1 MMGEHHIFSR
11 PFWPKAEDRM
21 KRVLRTAT
29 LVMIGLLAAPLAVAA
44 EMQSFWDLKPQQL
57 RVLVAAPQV
66 MVTRT
71 ASGLDAYCR
80 CPVVLK
86 PHEIPE
92 AMKKAIIA
100 VEDKRFMDHGG
111 IDLIALG
118 SVLRGGLSRGG
129 STIPMQL
136 LKNLVFHDLQRR
148 DVLSKLE
155 RKGSEIWHA
164 GTFDGAIGKQE
175 LLAAYLNQ
183 IEFGGREIVGL
194 YRASRHYFRKEP
206 RDLNLFESALLA
218 GMVQAPARFNPL
230 KESTKERAHERARL
244 VLGLMVQQGRITKA
258 DQRRAQQV
266 GVQPGLLPE
275 FKIQTQAFTEW
286 IVQTSASQLV
296 KEGETL
302 RFFVTLEPRFQ
313 RIAEGHLR
321 ALVDKGTVAPEYEAG
336 LVMMTGDGRV
346 RAMVGSVDWSQ
357 RQFNT
362 VVKSNVQ
369 PGSTAKLP
377 VLVAACEAGKKPE
390 SRVLD
395 LPITGEWPSNG
406 QLGYKGE
413 TTLREAFAS
422 SRNAA
427 AVRLT
432 QELGVRKVAEVS
444 RRLGIEPGSD
454 PDLTLPLGSFSTS
467 VLKMTAAYAVV
478 ANGGYRVQPTGVLAV
493 VDGRGQV
500 RASFLETTRSRVIP
514 EKCIQPTRAVLNDVV
529 QSGTGRSARLERWKA
544 YGKTGTTTGNA
555 DAWFI
560 GWSEG
565 RVLGIWM
572 GKRRD
577 APGGVLAGAGAPADL
592 FRRVATSANEMT
604 EYRASREG
612 QKIKPHVTAERRPA
626 PRTKPAVTRLP
637 ERKVAQ
643 TKEAVRVRPPSEPLQ
658 RRFIPQLPPSSS
670 WDSEFWP
677 EEDEDVRR
685 W

>member
-1 MMGEHHIFSR
+1 MMGEHYIFSR
-11 PFWPKAEDRM
+11 PFWPKAETKM

-86 PHEIPE
+86 PNEIPE
-92 AMKKAIIA
+92 PMKKAIIA

-111 IDLIALG
+111 IDFIALG

-136 LKNLVFHDLQRR
+136 LKNLIFHDLQGR

-155 RKGSEIWHA
+155 RKRSEIWHA

-206 RDLNLFESALLA
+206 RDLNLYESALLA

-244 VLGLMVQQGRITKA
+244 VLGLMVQQGRI
-258 DQRRAQQV
+258 
-266 GVQPGLLPE
+266 
-275 FKIQTQAFTEW
+275 
-286 IVQTSASQLV
+286 
-296 KEGETL
+296 
-302 RFFVTLEPRFQ
+302 
-313 RIAEGHLR
+313 
-321 ALVDKGTVAPEYEAG
+321 
-336 LVMMTGDGRV
+336 
-346 RAMVGSVDWSQ
+346 
-357 RQFNT
+357 
-362 VVKSNVQ
+362 
-369 PGSTAKLP
+369 
-377 VLVAACEAGKKPE
+377 
-390 SRVLD
+390 
-395 LPITGEWPSNG
+395 
-406 QLGYKGE
+406 
-413 TTLREAFAS
+413 
-422 SRNAA
+422 
-427 AVRLT
+427 
-432 QELGVRKVAEVS
+432 
-444 RRLGIEPGSD
+444 
-454 PDLTLPLGSFSTS
+454 
-467 VLKMTAAYAVV
+467 
-478 ANGGYRVQPTGVLAV
+478 
-493 VDGRGQV
+493 
-500 RASFLETTRSRVIP
+500 
-514 EKCIQPTRAVLNDVV
+514 
-529 QSGTGRSARLERWKA
+529 GRSARLERWRA

-565 RVLGIWM
+565 RILGIWM

-592 FRRVATSANEMT
+592 FRRVATSANEMV

-612 QKIKPHVTAERRPA
+612 QRIKPHVTAERRPA

-643 TKEAVRVRPPSEPLQ
+643 TKEAVRVRPSSEPLQ

-677 EEDEDVRR
+677 EGR
-685 W
+685 

>member
-1 MMGEHHIFSR
+1 M
-11 PFWPKAEDRM
+11 
-21 KRVLRTAT
+21 V
-29 LVMIGLLAAPLAVAA
+29 
-44 EMQSFWDLKPQQL
+44 WDLKPQHL

-71 ASGLDAYCR
+71 ASGWDAYCR

-206 RDLNLFESALLA
+206 RDLNLFESAMLA

-336 LVMMTGDGRV
+336 
-346 RAMVGSVDWSQ
+346 
-357 RQFNT
+357 
-362 VVKSNVQ
+362 
-369 PGSTAKLP
+369 P
-377 VLVAACEAGKKPE
+377 
-390 SRVLD
+390 
-395 LPITGEWPSNG
+395 
-406 QLGYKGE
+406 
-413 TTLREAFAS
+413 
-422 SRNAA
+422 
-427 AVRLT
+427 
-432 QELGVRKVAEVS
+432 
-444 RRLGIEPGSD
+444 
-454 PDLTLPLGSFSTS
+454 
-467 VLKMTAAYAVV
+467 
-478 ANGGYRVQPTGVLAV
+478 
-493 VDGRGQV
+493 
-500 RASFLETTRSRVIP
+500 
-514 EKCIQPTRAVLNDVV
+514 
-529 QSGTGRSARLERWKA
+529 
-544 YGKTGTTTGNA
+544 
-555 DAWFI
+555 
-560 GWSEG
+560 
-565 RVLGIWM
+565 
-572 GKRRD
+572 
-577 APGGVLAGAGAPADL
+577 
-592 FRRVATSANEMT
+592 
-604 EYRASREG
+604 
-612 QKIKPHVTAERRPA
+612 
-626 PRTKPAVTRLP
+626 
-637 ERKVAQ
+637 
-643 TKEAVRVRPPSEPLQ
+643 
-658 RRFIPQLPPSSS
+658 
-670 WDSEFWP
+670 
-677 EEDEDVRR
+677 
-685 W
+685 